1 MLTQLDLNPY
11 AAGSFHAP
19 PLLLALVGPLTDST
33 TCPEWLSFAL
43 WTIAD
48 VGIAWAVAR
57 VAEKRQRGKLLE
69 DEGEKRWSGSRI
81 ATL

>member
-1 MLTQLDLNPY
+1 LNPY

-19 PLLLALVGPLTDST
+19 PLLLALLGPLSDTAK
-33 TCPEWLSFAL
+33 CPEWLSFAA
-43 WTIAD
+43 WTTAD

-57 VAEKRQRGKLLE
+57 LADRRDRGKLLE
-69 DEGEKRWSGSRI
+69 DEGEKRWTGSRI